1 MRSALPNL
9 VKVNL
14 SNSEP
19 TEEQLNYLFSSLNPV
34 GKITSLNLEQVDLTG
49 IAPEL
54 FAKAANLVH
63 LNLGDTVV
71 NVEQIQAVW
80 SAVEQAP
87 DLQLNK
93 LSMKSMEVHL
103 LISGRI

>member
-54 FAKAANLVH
+54 FAKAANLVD

-71 NVEQIQAVW
+71 KLIRFKQSGVQW
-80 SAVEQAP
+80 SRH
-87 DLQLNK
+87 LTFN
-93 LSMKSMEVHL
+93 SKS
-103 LISGRI
+103 SA

>member
-9 VKVNL
+9 VEVNL

-19 TEEQLNYLFSSLNPV
+19 TGEQLNYLFSSLNPV
-34 GKITSLNLEQVDLTG
+34 GKITSLNLEQVDLTV

-54 FAKAANLVH
+54 FAANLVD

>member
-34 GKITSLNLEQVDLTG
+34 GKITSLNLEEVDLTG

-54 FAKAANLVH
+54 FDAKLVDLNWETELSLLNRFKQSGLQWSRH
-63 LNLGDTVV
+63 LTFN
-71 NVEQIQAVW
+71 
-80 SAVEQAP
+80 
-87 DLQLNK
+87 
-93 LSMKSMEVHL
+93 
-103 LISGRI
+103 